1 MQNMSMHEASN
12 KKFLENNDAMPISS
26 SADIDKFL
34 NNYMIIDKAHITKET
49 ISNSG
54 IVEQNLF

>member
-1 MQNMSMHEASN
+1 
-12 KKFLENNDAMPISS
+12 MPISS

-34 NNYMIIDKAHITKET
+34 NNCMIIDKADITKET
-49 ISNSG
+49 ISNSE